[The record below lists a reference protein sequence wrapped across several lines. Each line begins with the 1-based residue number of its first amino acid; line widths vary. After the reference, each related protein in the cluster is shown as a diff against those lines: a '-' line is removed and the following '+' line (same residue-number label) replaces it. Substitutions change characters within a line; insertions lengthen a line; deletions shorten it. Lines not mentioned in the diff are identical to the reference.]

1 MANLKISVLD
11 VGHGDFIYA
20 ESPLG
25 NNLVI
30 DCGSGDI
37 IPSSFLSKIP
47 TISEL
52 QVSHPHVDHFDDI
65 IPLSKKRILSFR
77 CPSFDKFSDEV
88 IGWNKTD
95 KIKIKKLREIKQI
108 LKVDNSA
115 VSSGGGFYHTVWAP
129 SNVDYNDPN
138 TASYVTTLNYNG
150 FKMLFGGDLPES
162 GLMSLLQNNKFV
174 NEIKGTTVFKVPH
187 HGREDGCC
195 EELFE
200 IISPM
205 LCIISDKA
213 IEKDNENTVATDWY
227 RYRSK
232 GCNVVGYN
240 EQRKVLSTRS
250 EGSIFI
256 SVNDEGNWWVYPKT
270 SWRKE

>member
-1 MANLKISVLD
+1 MANLKISILD

-30 DCGSGDI
+30 DCGSGNI
-37 IPSSFLSKIP
+37 VPSSYLNKIS

-65 IPLSKKRILSFR
+65 VTLSKKKILSFR
-77 CPSFDKFSDEV
+77 CPLLDNFSDEA

-95 KIKIKKLREIKQI
+95 KIKIKRLREIKQI
-108 LKVDNSA
+108 LKADNNA
-115 VSSGGGFYHTVWAP
+115 VSSGDGFYHTVWAP

-150 FKMLFGGDLPES
+150 FKMLFGGDLPEN
-162 GLMSLLQNNKFV
+162 GWRSLFKNNKFV
-174 NEIKGTTVFKVPH
+174 NEIKDATVFKVPH
-187 HGREDGCC
+187 HGRKDGCC

-200 IISPM
+200 LISPM

-232 GCNVVGYN
+232 GCNVVGCN

-256 SVNDEGNWWVYPKT
+256 SVNDEGNWRVYPNT
-270 SWRKE
+270 SWKE